1 MIKQLEE
8 TNKETSRKVIII
20 DRFAPL
26 PWRIT
31 KKSLKTALS
40 ESLFRLG
47 LKSIDLYMIQ
57 SPASSVR
64 GVETWAEVLAE
75 CVEEGLVK
83 TVGVANYNAAQVKKT
98 HEVLSKFQVPLAVNQ
113 VEFSLLRSN
122 PESSGLLQTCKE
134 LGVVVMGYCPLAMG
148 RLTGKYSKDNPPL
161 GSRRFSNFPME
172 EVEPLLEKLRDIGS
186 RHGKTPSQVALNWCL
201 CKGVIPVVGVKNA
214 QQVEENYGA
223 LGWELFKEEVEELD
237 KLTKKGNADIFT
249 LFFQE

>member
-20 DRFAPL
+20 DKFAPL

-83 TVGVANYNAAQVKKT
+83 TVGVANYK
-98 HEVLSKFQVPLAVNQ
+98 
-113 VEFSLLRSN
+113 
-122 PESSGLLQTCKE
+122 
-134 LGVVVMGYCPLAMG
+134 
-148 RLTGKYSKDNPPL
+148 
-161 GSRRFSNFPME
+161 
-172 EVEPLLEKLRDIGS
+172 
-186 RHGKTPSQVALNWCL
+186 
-201 CKGVIPVVGVKNA
+201 
-214 QQVEENYGA
+214 
-223 LGWELFKEEVEELD
+223 
-237 KLTKKGNADIFT
+237 
-249 LFFQE
+249 